1 MKHRTRAPRLPADE
15 RRALT
20 VQTVLDLAAGQNPS
34 DITTTDIARRMRM
47 TQGALFRHFPTKDAI
62 WQAVVEWVAAR
73 VLARLDEVVRTE
85 SPLEALKLVFMAHI
99 ETHARHAGVPRI
111 VFGELQRA
119 GDTRSK
125 RMVRAF
131 MVQYIG
137 RLTTLI
143 EEGKDRGEID
153 PGVDAKAAA
162 TLFVGMIQGLV
173 VQSLVTGKAGSMR
186 TKAPEILTIYL
197 RGIRRTL

>member
-1 MKHRTRAPRLPADE
+1 
-15 RRALT
+15 
-20 VQTVLDLAAGQNPS
+20 
-34 DITTTDIARRMRM
+34 MRM

-73 VLARLDEVVRTE
+73 ILARLDEVERTE
-85 SPLEALKLVFMAHI
+85 SPLEALKQVFTAHI

-119 GDTRSK
+119 GDTRTK
-125 RMVRAF
+125 RMVRTF
-131 MVQYIG
+131 MGRYVG
-137 RLTTLI
+137 RLQALI
-143 EEGKDRGEID
+143 EEGRIRGEID
-153 PGVDAKAAA
+153 PGIDAKAGA

-186 TKAPEILTIYL
+186 TKAPEILAIYL
-197 RGIRRTL
+197 RGIRRTP